1 MTQVKHGAATL
12 ACQSYRL
19 KPTLSTLL
27 QLPRRAARHSVCA
40 WGRRG
45 RAHGAAVVGGL
56 EFVGLC
62 PKLGADT
69 LEQREEVSIFYQRL
83 K

>member
-1 MTQVKHGAATL
+1 
-12 ACQSYRL
+12 
-19 KPTLSTLL
+19 
-27 QLPRRAARHSVCA
+27 
-40 WGRRG
+40 
-45 RAHGAAVVGGL
+45 VGGL